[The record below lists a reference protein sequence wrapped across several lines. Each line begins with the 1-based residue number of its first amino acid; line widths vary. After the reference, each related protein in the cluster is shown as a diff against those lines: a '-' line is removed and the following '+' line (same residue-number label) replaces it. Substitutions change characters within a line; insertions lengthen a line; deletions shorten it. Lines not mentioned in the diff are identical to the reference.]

1 MMEWLTFISTLILA
15 GITLAYVLLTRKMVK
30 INQEMLKIS
39 NTPDVQVFLT
49 PKMQRINVI
58 RLLTYVYKT

>member
-30 INQEMLKIS
+30 INQEMLKSPIHQKFECS
-39 NTPDVQVFLT
+39 
-49 PKMQRINVI
+49 
-58 RLLTYVYKT
+58 